1 MLVVCFVL
9 TLTPACHRTLLNEAE
24 LGMLCMLRMNSD
36 FVYAMKEAHPELVEE
51 WTKKHAESFAA
62 PLAD

>member
-1 MLVVCFVL
+1 
-9 TLTPACHRTLLNEAE
+9 
-24 LGMLCMLRMNSD
+24 MLRMNSD

-62 PLAD
+62 PLADASAGAGA

>member
-1 MLVVCFVL
+1 M
-9 TLTPACHRTLLNEAE
+9 LNEAE

-51 WTKKHAESFAA
+51 WTRKHTESLAA
-62 PLAD
+62 PLPDASAAGGAGAGA